1 MEIYSLGWGGVLRAL
16 DWPGRTTL
24 QQDPSAH
31 VYWESLI
38 VEAKDPEPRTGAAYI
53 GLGEAC
59 LTSDWLT
66 CLSKRTF
73 TAYVCVVASSS
84 QLPLCN
90 CHSATASHSGGLS
103 RKYRRPGSWET
114 LRTHWGWPQLKH
126 PILGRGNSK
135 SPPPVARQGLKGRD
149 WVTNPQSKFLT
160 QNWSCLK
167 EQQGQKWRTEGKAI
181 QWPVQ
186 LEI

>member
-1 MEIYSLGWGGVLRAL
+1 MYREFHIILKFQGHAKSGHVNMYNDMSLFLRTL

-66 CLSKRTF
+66 CLGKRTF

-90 CHSATASHSGGLS
+90 CHSATASHTLLS
-103 RKYRRPGSWET
+103 
-114 LRTHWGWPQLKH
+114 L
-126 PILGRGNSK
+126 
-135 SPPPVARQGLKGRD
+135 
-149 WVTNPQSKFLT
+149 
-160 QNWSCLK
+160 
-167 EQQGQKWRTEGKAI
+167 
-181 QWPVQ
+181 
-186 LEI
+186 